1 MSSCRM
7 PRPRHGRRGEKSLP
21 RSEQWCDGISQVG
34 FERSAQYNKQTPG
47 VSRVVDAAENRSPK
61 FYGGPQSVSCCAMI
75 SNSLILGDL
84 PEQKRPEY
92 VEGFAPSRAGQ
103 GDTLRRGIRG
113 AIVACHWL
121 ILVVIRGSSTIVK
134 SSSSWLSQRQP
145 CNPEKKTYY
154 CKGTLSQQ
162 CGQEKLRADRVRVLV
177 NPDRYEGY
185 PRGVPCRRQEN
196 NPLMLFVRAG
206 NHWDVVYET
215 VKI

>member
-1 MSSCRM
+1 MEKKAYLVPNSGVTGYHKSDSRDQHNTIN
-7 PRPRHGRRGEKSLP
+7 RH
-21 RSEQWCDGISQVG
+21 Q
-34 FERSAQYNKQTPG
+34 G
-47 VSRVVDAAENRSPK
+47 VVAVVDAAENRSPK

-134 SSSSWLSQRQP
+134 SSSSWLSQRQS
-145 CNPEKKTYY
+145 CNPEKKN
-154 CKGTLSQQ
+154 L
-162 CGQEKLRADRVRVLV
+162 LL
-177 NPDRYEGY
+177 
-185 PRGVPCRRQEN
+185 
-196 NPLMLFVRAG
+196 
-206 NHWDVVYET
+206 
-215 VKI
+215 